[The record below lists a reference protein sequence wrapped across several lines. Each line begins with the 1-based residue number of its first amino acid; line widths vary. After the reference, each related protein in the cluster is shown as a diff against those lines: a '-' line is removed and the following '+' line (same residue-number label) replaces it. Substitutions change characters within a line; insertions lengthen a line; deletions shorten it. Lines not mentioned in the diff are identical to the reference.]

1 MTADMRRRQIAEAV
15 SFLGLLQFSG
25 MDASDFN
32 LVRRTRMGDI
42 RGV

>member
-25 MDASDFN
+25 HIATPVILSSVPITLNIEEM
-32 LVRRTRMGDI
+32 
-42 RGV
+42 